1 MQRLINYLFIFSIF
15 FPICCLS
22 PFSLWATGTPK
33 SRENSTALTLKTEK
47 IPKFSLLRHENALI
61 LKNVGVEGNNCV
73 YLNENQTRHFPE
85 LNPRGFFFH
94 LLNMEKLGM
103 THPSGLGVNGAA
115 LPHLQDPLCSL
126 SWKFQRLGP
135 SWDSQIQRDESSST
149 TQLSWRSQGGSQK
162 SPSSWD
168 WGF

>member
-85 LNPRGFFFH
+85 LNPRRFF
-94 LLNMEKLGM
+94 
-103 THPSGLGVNGAA
+103 
-115 LPHLQDPLCSL
+115 
-126 SWKFQRLGP
+126 
-135 SWDSQIQRDESSST
+135 ST
-149 TQLSWRSQGGSQK
+149 S
-162 SPSSWD
+162 
-168 WGF
+168 